1 MATIALN
8 GSSLNCSTGIGY
20 YIDLNSSFSR
30 SKSSTK
36 SLSDAFTSLKQKID
50 IVQVAADI
58 STSGAE
64 ASAAKKRE
72 GIKVS
77 SLTLAYEKLD
87 QLIVDTGNIDH
98 KVSGKI
104 SSREDDFYKRYSYLK
119 PDCKKTKKEL
129 RDEKWAERWQNFKN
143 FWDGVGNAISNIAHN
158 AIDFCK
164 ENWKEIL
171 KVLTVAILVITS
183 VLLLVFV
190 PGGGLLS
197 AILLGAAKGCI
208 VGLISSVAING
219 LVNKICGK
227 MFFDGA
233 LDAAFTG
240 SVGGFIGGAITGGL
254 VGNAAS
260 MTKSASQGLLKV
272 GTSMSFR
279 GAIVRGA
286 FAGATSTSISNASA
300 TALRYLIDNG
310 SLKGA
315 SKEIA
320 ISAFSGLLSGGLIG
334 GVGGGFQYKIQNPSP
349 INPKAYEYELKALME
364 QGIPENEAT
373 ELIEQFQQGINPGGK
388 FAFHFTTLD
397 GGQGITDSGVI
408 NMTQNGFRGQGVYAG
423 TSPMPSWEV
432 KHIPYIGWGLGKA
445 PVRIPIVL
453 DGLPV
458 KQVKL
463 PAFATVIQSVV
474 EFAAK

>member
-50 IVQVAADI
+50 IVQVAADV

-129 RDEKWAERWQNFKN
+129 RAEKWAERWQNFKN

-158 AIDFCK
+158 VIDFCK

-233 LDAAFTG
+233 LDL
-240 SVGGFIGGAITGGL
+240 S
-254 VGNAAS
+254 
-260 MTKSASQGLLKV
+260 
-272 GTSMSFR
+272 
-279 GAIVRGA
+279 
-286 FAGATSTSISNASA
+286 
-300 TALRYLIDNG
+300 LI
-310 SLKGA
+310 
-315 SKEIA
+315 
-320 ISAFSGLLSGGLIG
+320 
-334 GVGGGFQYKIQNPSP
+334 
-349 INPKAYEYELKALME
+349 
-364 QGIPENEAT
+364 
-373 ELIEQFQQGINPGGK
+373 
-388 FAFHFTTLD
+388 
-397 GGQGITDSGVI
+397 
-408 NMTQNGFRGQGVYAG
+408 
-423 TSPMPSWEV
+423 
-432 KHIPYIGWGLGKA
+432 HI
-445 PVRIPIVL
+445 
-453 DGLPV
+453 
-458 KQVKL
+458 
-463 PAFATVIQSVV
+463 
-474 EFAAK
+474 